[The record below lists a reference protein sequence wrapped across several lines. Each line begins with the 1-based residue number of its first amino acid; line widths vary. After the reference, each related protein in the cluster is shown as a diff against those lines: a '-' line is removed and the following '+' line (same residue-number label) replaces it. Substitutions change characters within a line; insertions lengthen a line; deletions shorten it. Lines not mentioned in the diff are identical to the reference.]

1 MQRKS
6 TFCIGVVILLLGV
19 SVIPSLTA
27 TMTTVQGFDT
37 NACDLTT
44 RRTYKMIG
52 IINDLNNS
60 KNNNTDNPLT
70 TSFNCKL
77 VFYLVYWNGTIYE
90 KGILRGNA
98 KFTIDYFIRVGWIS
112 KHFIRATFD
121 YWVSNLLPST

>member
-1 MQRKS
+1 MQGKS
-6 TFCIGVVILLLGV
+6 AFCIGAAILLLGV

-27 TMTTVQGFDT
+27 TKAMVQSFDT
-37 NACDLTT
+37 NVCNLTT
-44 RRTYKMIG
+44 RRACKMIG
-52 IINDLNNS
+52 IISDLNNS

-77 VFYLVYWNGTIYE
+77 VFYLVYWNGTIYN

-98 KFTIDYFIRVGWIS
+98 KCTIDYFIRVGWVS

-121 YWVSNLLPST
+121 FWISNLSSST